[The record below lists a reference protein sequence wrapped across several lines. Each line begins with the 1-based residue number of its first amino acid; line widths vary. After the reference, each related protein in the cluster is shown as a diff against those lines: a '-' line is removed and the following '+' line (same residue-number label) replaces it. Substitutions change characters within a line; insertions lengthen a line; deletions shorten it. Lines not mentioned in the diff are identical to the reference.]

1 MNIHIQVYIDKCTEI
16 IDLQVIR
23 AFEELVSSLHGEAPM
38 RILRFSALEKFGKLP
53 RSSDN
58 LTSQI
63 CYDDK
68 DLKLVFISH
77 RWLRPWHTK
86 EECEEHGHVW
96 AGMAHPDDAAGSK
109 YKLICA
115 GVRKLVEKKGWDI
128 SQVALWLD
136 FCCIEQDDK
145 IVQAAG
151 IKSLRGYISI
161 CDAVLIPSP
170 EVPAASART
179 VDQITGDYGGRAWTR
194 LESMSFYTVSIVCIH
209 TPCLNVCLIYFLHM
223 NEYLLITM
231 LRIYIQMYL
240 KKPCLVL

>member
-1 MNIHIQVYIDKCTEI
+1 MYILGVCTES
-16 IDLQVIR
+16 IDLQVIE
-23 AFEELVSSLHGEAPM
+23 AFKELVCSIQPGAPM
-38 RILRFSALEKFGKLP
+38 RILRFSAFENFGKLP

-58 LTSQI
+58 LATQI
-63 CYDDK
+63 RRADK

-96 AGMAHPDDAAGSK
+96 AGMPHPDDAAGSK
-109 YKLICA
+109 HKLICA

-128 SQVALWLD
+128 RQVALWLD

-145 IVQAAG
+145 SRLASGVQ
-151 IKSLRGYISI
+151 SLRGYISI

-179 VDQITGDYGGRAWTR
+179 VDQITGDYGERAWTR
-194 LESMSFYTVSIVCIH
+194 LESMSFYTV
-209 TPCLNVCLIYFLHM
+209 
-223 NEYLLITM
+223 
-231 LRIYIQMYL
+231 R
-240 KKPCLVL
+240 